1 MLTAVRPC
9 QSQALL
15 PSVEHKL
22 FRGLCS
28 ALGAAEVQRPT
39 KHGTAPAQDV
49 GRDARSPV
57 DQSPS
62 ISANLALLLGMVNQP
77 LTQLRRVGCAKSSA
91 ALSETLLPTSQ
102 QPHPTAAFPG
112 MGLQR
117 ESKGSLTALPVGLDC
132 VGRSQMWVQMFA
144 ELQVEHCYLP
154 LVQITA
160 LLTDTSA
167 GAQRAMLLP
176 GLGQPL
182 EVSSTARLNA
192 ELHTALT

>member
-1 MLTAVRPC
+1 M

-22 FRGLCS
+22 SRGLCS
-28 ALGAAEVQRPT
+28 ALGAAEVQHPT

-49 GRDARSPV
+49 GGDARSPI

-62 ISANLALLLGMVNQP
+62 ISANLALQLGMVNQP

-91 ALSETLLPTSQ
+91 ASETLLPTSQ

-117 ESKGSLTALPVGLDC
+117 ESKGSLIALPVGLDC
-132 VGRSQMWVQMFA
+132 VGSSQMWEKPFA

-154 LVQITA
+154 LV
-160 LLTDTSA
+160 
-167 GAQRAMLLP
+167 
-176 GLGQPL
+176 
-182 EVSSTARLNA
+182 
-192 ELHTALT
+192 